1 MQDKYLWILGGGL
14 LQIAAIEEADKMGLK
29 TIISDM
35 NDKCVCASM
44 ADMFIHLDIFDIKGH
59 LEALR
64 TLQGDG
70 FDIAGVLCEGIDCPE
85 TAAHMQVYLG
95 KPTAPPEIARICHN
109 KIEFRKA
116 MRVLGYPVPTITKPL
131 IIKTQTEGS
140 GSRGT
145 VMYPECKYLVEER
158 MYGTEHTVETLFDTE
173 GMFWPCFIT
182 DRHFDYSAGYAL
194 ETGLRHPSVLPEYV
208 QRKAYQIAENLG
220 RDLGIK
226 AGPFKLDIMVTEDGV
241 RVIEATTRFSGGF
254 DAQYL
259 VPAATGKNILR
270 AGILTCM
277 GEKLQHWVDGIE
289 ALHSKWSKIS
299 LSESLWPPM
308 GKIVAIDG
316 IEEALDIDGVE
327 QIFFRKEVG
336 DYVEPY
342 IDCGKRVCFIITSG
356 DTEEDARKAMEEAKK
371 TIRIE
376 VE

>member
-1 MQDKYLWILGGGL
+1 MPDKYLWILGGGL
-14 LQIAAIEEADKMGLK
+14 LQIAAIEEAHNLGLK

-35 NDKCVCASM
+35 NDKCVCASL
-44 ADMFIHLDIFDIKGH
+44 ADKFVHLDIFDINGH

-64 TLQGDG
+64 TMQGDG

-95 KPTAPPEIARICHN
+95 KPTASPDIARICHN
-109 KIEFRKA
+109 KIEFRRA

-131 IIKTQTEGS
+131 IIKTQAESS

-145 VMYPECKYLVEER
+145 VMYPECEYLVEER
-158 MYGTEHTVETLFDTE
+158 MYGTEHTVETLFDVE
-173 GMFWPCFIT
+173 GKFWPCFIT

-194 ETGLRHPSVLPEYV
+194 EIGLRHPSVLPEYI

-241 RVIEATTRFSGGF
+241 RILEATTRFSGGF
-254 DAQYL
+254 DCQYL
-259 VPAATGKNILR
+259 VPAATGKNILN
-270 AGILTCM
+270 AGIWTACGYPIQDMYLVPRWR
-277 GEKLQHWVDGIE
+277 KVAI
-289 ALHSKWSKIS
+289 
-299 LSESLWPPM
+299 SESLWPLQ
-308 GKIVAIDG
+308 GKIVAIEG
-316 IEEALDIDGVE
+316 VEEAKKIKGVE
-327 QIFFRKEVG
+327 QIFFRKNVG

-356 DTEEDARKAMEEAKK
+356 NTEEEARMAMYSAKR
-371 TIRIE
+371 TIKIE

>member
-1 MQDKYLWILGGGL
+1 MQDKYLFILGGGL
-14 LQIAAIEEADKMGLK
+14 LQIAAIEEAHKLGLK

-35 NDKCVCASM
+35 NDKCVCASL
-44 ADMFIHLDIFDIKGH
+44 ADMFVHLDIFDIKGH

-64 TLQGDG
+64 TMQGDG

-95 KPTAPPEIARICHN
+95 KPTASPEIARICHN
-109 KIEFRKA
+109 KIEFRRA

-131 IIKTQTEGS
+131 IIKTQAESS

-145 VMYPECKYLVEER
+145 VMYPECEYLVEER
-158 MYGTEHTVETLFDTE
+158 MYGSEHTVETLFDVE
-173 GMFWPCFIT
+173 GRFWPCFIT

-194 ETGLRHPSVLPEYV
+194 EVSLRHPSVLPEYV

-241 RVIEATTRFSGGF
+241 RILEATTRFSGGF
-254 DAQYL
+254 DCQYL
-259 VPAATGKNILR
+259 VPVATGKNILR
-270 AGILTCM
+270 AGILVAM
-277 GEKLQHWVDGIE
+277 GEPFSFWTVSNYLNSCW
-289 ALHSKWSKIS
+289 AKIA
-299 LSESLWPPM
+299 LSESLWPPV
-308 GKIVAIDG
+308 GKIVAIEG
-316 IEEALDIDGVE
+316 VEEAKKIKGVE
-327 QIFFRKEVG
+327 QIFFRKNVG

-356 DTEEDARKAMEEAKK
+356 DTEEEARMAMYSAKR
-371 TIRIE
+371 TIKIE